1 MDSSNAANVSDDE
14 ESFYG
19 VFVESDVDNSSK
31 FCPNIFFVQTIFYFN
46 QYHCLKP

>member
-19 VFVESDVDNSSK
+19 VFVESDVDDSSK
-31 FCPNIFFVQTIFYFN
+31 FCHYLFFFLN
-46 QYHCLKP
+46 